1 MTILITGT
9 TGFVGANLNSFL
21 AKQGHQI
28 IEVNRTAK
36 SGTYTFDELL
46 NGDFHADI
54 WIHLASK
61 AKDKNENELLEQ
73 YVAVNVELS
82 QKVFKAFIKD
92 PSASTFI
99 YFSTV
104 KAAASIV
111 DGVLTEECEKE
122 VDVPYGL
129 SKRLAEKALLGEK
142 LPKGKKLIILR
153 PALIYGYNTNSNL
166 YSLYKFVKRG
176 IPYPFAAFDNKRT
189 MISIDNL
196 AFVILNIIKNPS
208 FKAGIYNVA
217 DDDAISTN
225 ELTTLIR
232 ESMGKKPLSMKIP
245 RGLIKFMFRCGD
257 WLHLPI
263 NTQTLNKLTDD
274 YIVSNAKLKSEL
286 GVPLPVSARDSLK
299 SLFDSFQ
306 RAKI

>member
-1 MTILITGT
+1 MNILITGT
-9 TGFVGANLNSFL
+9 TGFVGTNLSSVL
-21 AKQGHQI
+21 AAEGYQI

-36 SGTYTFDELL
+36 TGNYTYDELL
-46 NGDFHADI
+46 SGDFHAKI

-61 AKDKNENELLEQ
+61 AKDSNESDLLEQ
-73 YVAVNVELS
+73 YIEVNVELS
-82 QKVFKAFIKD
+82 KKVFKAFIND

-104 KAAASIV
+104 KAAASSV
-111 DGVLTEECEKE
+111 EGVLTEECEAE

-129 SKRLAEKALLGEK
+129 SKRLAEKALLNEK
-142 LPKGKKLIILR
+142 LPEGKKLIILR
-153 PALIYGYNTNSNL
+153 PSLIYGYNTDSNL
-166 YSLYKFVKRG
+166 YSLYKFIKKG

-196 AFVILNIIKNPS
+196 DFVILNIIQNPS

-217 DDDAISTN
+217 DDDAVSTN
-225 ELTTLIR
+225 ELTTMIR
-232 ESMGKKPLSMKIP
+232 NSMGKKPLSMKVP

-263 NTQTLNKLTDD
+263 NTQKLNKLTGN

-286 GVPLPVSARDSLK
+286 GVPLPVSARDGLK
-299 SLFDSFQ
+299 SLFNSFQ
-306 RAKI
+306 QTKI

>member
-9 TGFVGANLNSFL
+9 TGFVGTNLNSVL

-36 SGTYTFDELL
+36 PGTYTFDELL
-46 NGDFHADI
+46 SGDFHANI

-73 YVAVNVELS
+73 YVAVNVDLS
-82 QKVFKAFIKD
+82 QKVFKAFIND
-92 PSASTFI
+92 PLASTFI

-111 DGVLTEECEKE
+111 DGVLTEECELE

-129 SKRLAEKALLGEK
+129 SKRLAEKALISEK
-142 LPKGKKLIILR
+142 LPKEKKLIILR

-166 YSLYKFVKRG
+166 YSLYKFIKRG

-196 AFVILNIIKNPS
+196 AFVILNIIQNPS

-225 ELTTLIR
+225 ELTALIR
-232 ESMGKKPLSMKIP
+232 ESMGKQPLSMKIP
-245 RGLIKFMFRCGD
+245 KGLIKFMFRCGD

-263 NTQTLNKLTDD
+263 NTQTLNKLTGD
-274 YIVSNAKLKSEL
+274 YIVSNAKLKNEL
-286 GVPLPVSARDSLK
+286 GLPLPVSARNGLK
-299 SLFDSFQ
+299 SLFNSFQ
-306 RAKI
+306 QTTI